1 MFACKNVDD
10 NNHAITCQE
19 RHSKRK
25 YMFFVGLMREMVGA
39 DTVYPSPNPGPDPQ
53 PDPVSVTGC
62 LCPVPVAGCLCP
74 VPVTG

>member
-1 MFACKNVDD
+1 M
-10 NNHAITCQE
+10 ITIMQLPA
-19 RHSKRK
+19 KRDIQK
-25 YMFFVGLMREMVGA
+25 ENTCFFVGLMQEMVGA
-39 DTVYPSPNPGPDPQ
+39 GTVYPSPNPDPDPQ